1 MEKVKFMIDQHPD
14 EWYELRRTGIGG
26 SDAAAVLG
34 ESKWKTP
41 YKVWREKVFGERD
54 PDKAQYERGRELE
67 PSIRRWYEKETGK
80 KVYVPSFM
88 RDPKYDF
95 ICGNIDGR
103 TDDKVIEIKTALYD
117 DWGDTP
123 PNAYV
128 LQCQHYLYLTGYDE
142 CDLVVR
148 FLATWTHKVYTIHAN
163 PELQE
168 LMIKHYQAF
177 WKYVETKTPPPAKTL
192 DDLKL
197 MFPASKNE
205 TKTLSQG
212 AIDAYQALIEKKKQ
226 LVDIETDIDAL
237 EFQIKSELG
246 EFDTGVNSDGKVL
259 CTWKTSKPRQ
269 TLDTARLK
277 MEEPGIYNSYLK
289 QGNVSR
295 TFLLKE
301 IK

>member
-1 MEKVKFMIDQHPD
+1 MIIQHPD

-34 ESKWKTP
+34 MSKWKTP
-41 YKVWREKVFGERD
+41 YQVWREKVFGERD
-54 PDKAQYERGRELE
+54 PDNKSFEAGRRLE
-67 PSIRRWYEKETGK
+67 PIIREWYEDETGQ
-80 KVYVPSFM
+80 KVVVPGFM
-88 RDPKYDF
+88 RDKHYPF
-95 ICGNIDGR
+95 LCGNVDGL
-103 TDDKVIEIKTALYD
+103 TDDKVIEIKTARFN

-128 LQCQHYLYLTGYDE
+128 LQCQHYLLLTGKNSA
-142 CDLVVR
+142 DLVVL
-148 FLATWTHKVYTIHAN
+148 FAGQDFKVYSINTN
-163 PELQE
+163 PALQTAM
-168 LMIKHYQAF
+168 LQHYYQF
-177 WKYVETKTPPPAKTL
+177 WQYVESKTPPQPQTL

-197 MFPASKNE
+197 MFPASKND
-205 TKTLSQG
+205 TKTLSQK
-212 AIDAYQALIEKKKQ
+212 AIAAYETLIEKKKM

-277 MEEPGIYNSYLK
+277 TEEPGIYNSYLK

>member
-1 MEKVKFMIDQHPD
+1 MTDTHD
-14 EWYELRRTGIGG
+14 EQWHELRRTGIGG

-54 PDKAQYERGRELE
+54 PDNKSFEAGRRLE
-67 PSIRRWYEKETGK
+67 PIIREWYEDETGQ
-80 KVYVPSFM
+80 KVVIPGFM
-88 RDPKYDF
+88 RDKHYPF
-95 ICGNIDGR
+95 LCGNVDGL
-103 TDDKVIEIKTALYD
+103 TDDKVIEIKTARFN

-128 LQCQHYLYLTGYDE
+128 LQCQHYLLLTGKDSA
-142 CDLVVR
+142 DLVVL
-148 FLATWTHKVYTIHAN
+148 FAGQDFKVYSIDTN
-163 PELQE
+163 PALQTAM
-168 LMIKHYQAF
+168 LQHYYQF
-177 WKYVETKTPPPAKTL
+177 WQYVESKTPPPPQTL

-197 MFPASKNE
+197 MFPASKND
-205 TKTLSQG
+205 TKTLSQK
-212 AIDAYQALIEKKKQ
+212 AIAAYETLIEKKKM

-269 TLDTARLK
+269 TLDTVRLK
-277 MEEPGIYNSYLK
+277 TEEPGIYNSYLK